1 MSKANGSKVKV
12 RRVGTEELFYR
23 DRCEDYRERDE
34 LENLNRRTAERMDE
48 MQRQLWEREAKSEYA
63 RVRQEKRLNG
73 MLKLL
78 GVFTLSA
85 VITAAL
91 GLLWWLEAL
100 HWGVCL
106 IGCAAALIAGA
117 FRIGFICHEI
127 RG

>member
-1 MSKANGSKVKV
+1 MSNVNGSKVKV
-12 RRVGTEELFYR
+12 RRVGAGEIFYR

-34 LENLNRRTAERMDE
+34 LERLNRRTAERISE
-48 MQRQLWEREAKSEYA
+48 MEEKLWQQQASAEYA
-63 RVRQEKRLNG
+63 RVRQERRLNG

-91 GLLWWLEAL
+91 GMLWWLEAL
-100 HWGVCL
+100 HWGVSL

-117 FRIGFICHEI
+117 FRMGFICHEI
-127 RG
+127 RN